1 MTRPAGDAAAR
12 AACCCV
18 LAMVLAASDAR
29 GGQTPAPA
37 SPLRRAAVG
46 IVPFTNLS
54 RAEAD
59 QWIGHGIAETLAA
72 DLRREHGL
80 EVLDRA
86 VYGREPAVA
95 TASGND
101 PGDEDAALRLAREL
115 GVRWL
120 VAGDY
125 QRVGDRLRITSR
137 LIDAGTGV
145 ATHAVRVDGTVGELF
160 ALQDRLAAA
169 LGARIR
175 SASAPDGPAATRRGA
190 APPAAEPPRPAT
202 AAYRA
207 RAPASGLAAP
217 TLAID
222 GPPPPVAPAVVARDA
237 AGRLTI
243 RAVRLAAPIAF
254 DGRLDDEIYAT
265 VPPLSDFIQQEPQEG
280 APATE
285 RTDAWV
291 FFDDERVYFSFRC
304 WETSPERVIAN
315 EMRRDNSN
323 VYRNDHIAFVV
334 DTFYDRRNALEF
346 LVNPMGGRMDGQ
358 ITNERLYNG
367 DWNPIWDVE
376 VGEFEGGWTVET
388 AIPFKSIRYRRGP
401 IQIWG
406 FNVRRVSVWKNEH
419 SFLTRV
425 PSSMGGSGI
434 FLMSRAATLVGL
446 EAPAEST
453 NLDIKPFAIMD
464 LTSDHVARPPLSNV
478 LSGDAGLDV
487 KYGVTRNLVTD
498 LTVNTDFAQVEADEQ
513 QVNLTRFSLFFP
525 EKREFFLENQGLFA
539 FGGAGSGAFGG
550 NGTTPVLFYSRRIGL
565 HEGREVPIRAGGRL
579 SGRMGRFSV
588 GALNIQTGD
597 TQLGGT
603 PADRVQATNFT
614 VVRVKRDLLRRS
626 SVGGIFTRRAGSN
639 GGPAWNEAY
648 GLDGTFA
655 FFNDL
660 AVNTY
665 WAQTRTAERLEDD
678 VSYRAQLDY
687 AGDRYGVQLE
697 RLVVGDNFNPEVGF
711 LQRDD
716 FERSY
721 GTLRFSP
728 RPHAVAAI
736 RKLSFEGRFDYF
748 TDRAGVVE
756 TRIAQGLF
764 AIEFESSDRF
774 DATYTRSYEFLD
786 RPFRIASGLT
796 IPIGGYRFQDMELSY
811 DFGQQ
816 RRLSGRLSV
825 QHGTFFGG
833 EKTTARLGVGGFR
846 GGRLEISPQISVEP
860 GFELNRITLP
870 QGRFTTRLVTTR
882 TTYTVTPLMFVSAL
896 LQYNS
901 TNNSLGANVRLRW
914 EYQPGSELFVVYNEQ
929 RDTLTPR
936 MPVLENRAL
945 IVKFNR
951 LFRF

>member
-1 MTRPAGDAAAR
+1 MTRPAGNAAAR

-18 LAMVLAASDAR
+18 LALVLATGAAR
-29 GGQTPAPA
+29 AAQPAAPA
-37 SPLRRAAVG
+37 SPRQRAAVG
-46 IVPFTNLS
+46 VAPFTNLS
-54 RAEAD
+54 PAEAD
-59 QWIGHGIAETLAA
+59 RWIGQGIAETLAA
-72 DLRREHGL
+72 DLRRKHGL

-86 VYGREPAVA
+86 VYGRDAL
-95 TASGND
+95 
-101 PGDEDAALRLAREL
+101 DEDAALRLTREL
-115 GVRWL
+115 GARWL

-125 QRVGDRLRITSR
+125 QRVGDHLRITSR
-137 LIDAGTGV
+137 LIDAATGV
-145 ATHAVRVDGTVGELF
+145 AAHAVQVDGAIGELF
-160 ALQDRLAAA
+160 ALQDRLVDA

-175 SASAPDGPAATRRGA
+175 RPSAPALPAAARPG
-190 APPAAEPPRPAT
+190 APPADAEPPRPAP
-202 AAYRA
+202 AAYPA

-217 TLAID
+217 TLAIF
-222 GPPPPVAPAVVARDA
+222 GPPPPAAPDVVARDA

-243 RAVRLAAPIAF
+243 RAVRLTAPIAF
-254 DGRLDDEIYAT
+254 DGRLDDEIYTT

-291 FFDDERVYFSFRC
+291 FFDDERVYFSFRV
-304 WETSPERVIAN
+304 WETAPERVIAN

-323 VYRNDHIAFVV
+323 VYQNDHIAFVI

-358 ITNERLYNG
+358 ITNERFYNG

-376 VGEFEGGWTVET
+376 VGEFDGGWTIET
-388 AIPFKSIRYRRGP
+388 AIPFKSIRYRRGTA
-401 IQIWG
+401 QIWG
-406 FNVRRVSVWKNEH
+406 FNVRRVSIWKNEH

-446 EAPAEST
+446 EAPAQST

-464 LTSDHVARPPLSNV
+464 LTSDHVVRPAISNA
-478 LSGDAGLDV
+478 LGGDAGLDV
-487 KYGVTRNLVTD
+487 KYGVTQNLVAD

-550 NGTTPVLFYSRRIGL
+550 NGSTPILFYSRRIGL

-579 SGRMGRFSV
+579 SGRMGQFSV

-597 TQLGGT
+597 TQLGGA

-614 VVRVKRDLLRRS
+614 VLRVKRDVLRRS
-626 SVGGIFTRRAGSN
+626 SIGGIFTRRAGSN

-648 GLDGTFA
+648 GLDGTFS
-655 FFNDL
+655 FFDDL
-660 AVNTY
+660 TINTY
-665 WAQTRTAERLEDD
+665 WAQTRAAERLADD
-678 VSYRAQLDY
+678 TSYRGQLDY

-697 RLVVGDNFNPEVGF
+697 HLVVGDNFNPEVGF

-721 GTLRFSP
+721 GAFRFSP
-728 RPHAVAAI
+728 RPQAIAAI
-736 RKLSFEGRFDYF
+736 RKLYFEGRLDYY
-748 TDRAGVVE
+748 TDRTGVVE
-756 TRIAQGLF
+756 TRIGQGLF
-764 AIEFESSDRF
+764 SIEFESSDRF

-786 RPFRIASGLT
+786 QPFRIASDVT
-796 IPIGGYRFQDMELSY
+796 IPIGGYGFQDMELLYS
-811 DFGQQ
+811 FGLQ
-816 RRLSGRLSV
+816 RRLSGGLGI
-825 QHGTFFGG
+825 QHGSFFGG
-833 EKTTARLGVGGFR
+833 EKTTVRLGLGGFR
-846 GGRLEISPQISVEP
+846 RSGRLEVSPQVSVEP
-860 GFELNRITLP
+860 GFEYNRITLP
-870 QGRFTTRLVTTR
+870 QGQFTTRLVTTR

-936 MPVLENRAL
+936 MPVLQNRAL
-945 IVKFNR
+945 IIKFNR

>member
-1 MTRPAGDAAAR
+1 MIDLIANAAAR

-18 LAMVLAASDAR
+18 LAAVLAAGDAR
-29 GGQTPAPA
+29 AGQPPGPA
-37 SPLRRAAVG
+37 SPARTVSVG

-54 RAEAD
+54 RTEAD
-59 QWIGHGIAETLAA
+59 RWIGEGIAETLAA
-72 DLRREHGL
+72 ELQGEHGL

-86 VYGREPAVA
+86 VYGREPA
-95 TASGND
+95 TSTPSGSAA
-101 PGDEDAALRLAREL
+101 GDEDAALRLTREL
-115 GVRWL
+115 GGRWL

-145 ATHAVRVDGTVGELF
+145 AHAVRVDGTVAELF

-169 LGARIR
+169 LGARLR
-175 SASAPDGPAATRRGA
+175 NAGAP
-190 APPAAEPPRPAT
+190 APPAAAGPLAAPPPAAPPRPAS
-202 AAYRA
+202 AATPPRV
-207 RAPASGLAAP
+207 PASGLAVP
-217 TLAID
+217 TLAIF
-222 GPPPPVAPAVVARDA
+222 GPPPPVAPEVVARDA

-285 RTDAWV
+285 RTDVWV

-304 WETSPERVIAN
+304 WETAPERVIAN

-323 VYRNDHIAFVV
+323 VYQNDHIAFVV

-346 LVNPMGGRMDGQ
+346 LVNPMGGLMDGQ
-358 ITNERLYNG
+358 ITNESMYNG
-367 DWNPIWDVE
+367 DWNPIWDVA
-376 VGEFEGGWTVET
+376 VGEFDGGWTVET
-388 AIPFKSIRYRRGP
+388 AIPFKSIRYRRGAA
-401 IQIWG
+401 QIWG
-406 FNVRRVSVWKNEH
+406 FNVRRVSIWKNEH

-425 PSSMGGSGI
+425 PASMGGSGI

-446 EAPAEST
+446 EAPEQST
-453 NLDIKPFAIMD
+453 NLDIKPFAITD
-464 LTSDHVARPPLSNV
+464 LTSDHVARPAISNA
-478 LSGDAGLDV
+478 LGGDAGLDV
-487 KYGVTRNLVTD
+487 KYGVTQNLVAD

-539 FGGAGSGAFGG
+539 FGGTGSGAFRG
-550 NGTTPVLFYSRRIGL
+550 NDTTPILFYSRRIGL
-565 HEGREVPIRAGGRL
+565 HGGREVPIRAGGRL

-597 TQLGGT
+597 MQLGGA
-603 PADRVQATNFT
+603 PADRVQAANFT
-614 VVRVKRDLLRRS
+614 VLRVKRDVLRRS
-626 SVGGIFTRRAGSN
+626 SIGGIFTRRGGSN

-655 FFNDL
+655 FFDDL
-660 AVNTY
+660 AINTY
-665 WAQTRTAERLEDD
+665 WAQTRAAERLEDH
-678 VSYRAQLDY
+678 VSYRGQLDY

-697 RLVVGDNFNPEVGF
+697 HLVVGDNFNPEVGF

-721 GTLRFSP
+721 GAFRFSP
-728 RPHAVAAI
+728 RPHVIAAI
-736 RKLSFEGRFDYF
+736 RKLYFEGRLDYY
-748 TDRAGVVE
+748 TDRTGVVE

-764 AIEFESSDRF
+764 SIEFESSDRF

-786 RPFRIASGLT
+786 RPFPIASDVT
-796 IPIGGYRFQDMELSY
+796 IPIGGYRFQDVDVLYS
-811 DFGQQ
+811 FGLQ
-816 RRLSGRLSV
+816 RRLSGGLGI
-825 QHGTFFGG
+825 QHGSFFGG
-833 EKTTARLGVGGFR
+833 EKTTARLGLGGFR
-846 GGRLEISPQISVEP
+846 RSGRLEVSPQVSVEP
-860 GFELNRITLP
+860 GLEYNRITLP
-870 QGRFTTRLVTTR
+870 QGQFTTRLVTTR

-936 MPVLENRAL
+936 MPVLQNRAF